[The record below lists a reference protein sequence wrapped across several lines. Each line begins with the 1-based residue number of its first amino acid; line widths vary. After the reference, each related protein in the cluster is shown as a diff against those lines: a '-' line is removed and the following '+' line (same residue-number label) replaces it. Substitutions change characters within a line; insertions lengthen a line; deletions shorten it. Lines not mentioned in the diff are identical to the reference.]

1 MVRQDGSGWIP
12 VTGGNVWYKMIG
24 PQQPRIPLVI
34 LHGGPGAP
42 HDYLEPLS
50 VLADERPVVFYDQL
64 GCGHSDKPDDPA
76 LWTVERFVEELGD
89 VLAALGLRDV
99 HLLGQSW
106 GTTLAVEYM
115 LRTQS
120 DRVRSLILSAPFF
133 SATRWISDQK
143 DHLARLPEKV
153 QASVREAELTG
164 NYDSAAYQEAIGEF
178 YRRHVCRLEPWPEEL
193 NRTLEKIGVPVYL
206 SMCGPSEFS
215 VIGSLKDLELVDRL
229 SEITVPALFTCGR
242 YDESTPET
250 TALYHRSLPGSEM
263 VVLEDASHE
272 HHLERPDEYLAV
284 VRDFLQRQ
292 EA

>member
-1 MVRQDGSGWIP
+1 MVWQDGSGWIP

-24 PQQPRIPLVI
+24 SQQPRIPLVI

-42 HDYLEPLS
+42 HDYLEPLG
-50 VLADERPVVFYDQL
+50 VLADEQPVIFYDQL
-64 GCGHSDKPDDPA
+64 GCGNSDKPDDPG

-89 VLAALGLRDV
+89 VLDALGLKDV

-106 GTTLAVEYM
+106 GTTLAVEYL
-115 LRTQS
+115 LRTKS
-120 DRVRSLILSAPFF
+120 ERVRSLILSAPFF
-133 SATRWISDQK
+133 SATRWIGNQRA
-143 DHLARLPEKV
+143 HLARLPEKV
-153 QASVREAELTG
+153 QAGVGEAELTG
-164 NYDSAAYQEAIGEF
+164 NYDSAAYQEAMGEF

-193 NRTLEKIGVPVYL
+193 NRTIEKISVPVYL

-229 SEITVPALFTCGR
+229 PEIPVPALFTCGR

-250 TALYHRSLPGSEM
+250 TALYHRSLPESEM

-272 HHLERPDEYLAV
+272 HHLEKPDEYLAV
-284 VRDFLQRQ
+284 VRDFLKRQ
-292 EA
+292 EV

>member
-1 MVRQDGSGWIP
+1 MVWKDGTGLIP

-24 PQQPRIPLVI
+24 SQQPRIPLVI

-50 VLADERPVVFYDQL
+50 VLADERPVIFYDQL
-64 GCGHSDKPDDPA
+64 GCGNSDKTDDPG

-89 VLAALGLRDV
+89 VLDALGLKDV

-106 GTTLAVEYM
+106 GTTLAVEYL
-115 LRTQS
+115 LRTKS
-120 DRVRSLILSAPFF
+120 DHVRSLILSAPFF
-133 SATRWISDQK
+133 SATRWIGDQRA
-143 DHLARLPEKV
+143 HLARLPEKV

-164 NYDSAAYQEAIGEF
+164 QYDSAAYQEAIGEF

-193 NRTLEKIGVPVYL
+193 NRTIEKISVPVYL

-272 HHLERPDEYLAV
+272 HHLEKPDEYLAV
-284 VRDFLQRQ
+284 VRGFLKRQ
-292 EA
+292 E

>member
-1 MVRQDGSGWIP
+1 MVWQDGSGWIP

-24 PQQPRIPLVI
+24 SRQPGIPLVI

-50 VLADERPVVFYDQL
+50 VLADERPVIFYDQL
-64 GCGHSDKPDDPA
+64 GCGTSDKPDDPA
-76 LWTVERFVEELGD
+76 LWTVEHFVEELGD
-89 VLAALGLRDV
+89 VLASLGQRDV

-115 LRTQS
+115 LRTKS

-133 SATRWISDQK
+133 SATRWIGDQRG
-143 DHLARLPEKV
+143 HLARLPEKV

-164 NYDSAAYQEAIGEF
+164 NYDSAAYQEAMGEF

-193 NRTLEKIGVPVYL
+193 NRTIEKISAPVYL

-229 SEITVPALFTCGR
+229 PEISVPALFTCGR

-272 HHLERPDEYLAV
+272 HHLEKPDEYLAV
-284 VRDFLQRQ
+284 VRDFLKRQ
-292 EA
+292 EP